1 VTIRQATRD
10 DTEALRALYDE
21 FHAFHVRGVPGH
33 LRLPGLGEADA
44 DEFDRGIESIVESDE
59 ATLLV
64 AESGDRLV
72 GLAELYLD
80 PPRESPFVVP
90 RRTAK
95 LQSLL
100 VTEDLRGTGLGR
112 ALVEAGER
120 WATARGADEITAK
133 TWEFSEG
140 PLVFYESLGYRTLSR
155 ELVKALPQRETPEG
169 TGLQG
174 DAAVRSPES
183 L

>member
-1 VTIRQATRD
+1 M
-10 DTEALRALYDE
+10 EALRTLYDE
-21 FHAFHVRGVPGH
+21 FHAFHVRGVPGY
-33 LRLPGLGEADA
+33 LRVPGLGEADA
-44 DEFDRGIESIVESDE
+44 DEFDRGIESIVENDE

-72 GLAELYLD
+72 GLAELHLD

-90 RRTAK
+90 LRTAR

-100 VTEDLRGTGLGR
+100 VTEGLRGTGLGR

-120 WATARGADEITAK
+120 WASARGADEITAK
-133 TWEFSEG
+133 TWEFPEG

-155 ELVKALPQRETPEG
+155 ELVKALPRHETTEG
-169 TGLQG
+169 TDLQG
-174 DAAVRSPES
+174 DAGARSPRA